1 MIISVSRRTDIPALY
16 ADWFYRRFA
25 EGEVLVPNPVNPK
38 QVRRVS
44 LRREDVDGFVFW
56 SKNPGPMTDR
66 LDRLEEIPFY
76 FQFTLTPYGQE
87 IEPGLPPV
95 CQRIETLLRLS
106 DRIGPER
113 VIWRYDPVF
122 QNPDWTLDRHEE
134 QFGERVRDFRGAV
147 RQCTFSFLDRY
158 RKIEGALAR
167 LGVSPWTQDTM
178 REMAQRM
185 ARIGHA
191 AGMTLETCAEE
202 IDLSHLGIG
211 PARCV
216 DAGLLEGL
224 ACGRTGSAKPA
235 RKDPNQRA
243 ACGCAASADIGMY
256 HTCIHGCA
264 YCYANA
270 SAAAAGRGHA
280 AHDPFA
286 PMLSGI

>member
-1 MIISVSRRTDIPALY
+1 MIISASRRTDIPALY
-16 ADWFYRRFA
+16 ADWFYRRLA
-25 EGEVLVPNPVNPK
+25 EGEVLVPGPVNPK

-56 SKNPGPMTDR
+56 SKNPGPMTGR
-66 LDRLEEIPFY
+66 LDRLEGIPFY
-76 FQFTLTPYGQE
+76 FQFTLTPYGQD
-87 IEPGLPPV
+87 IEPGPPPV
-95 CQRIETLLRLS
+95 GQRIDTLLRLS

-122 QNPDWTLDRHEE
+122 LNPDWSLDRHEE
-134 QFGERVRDFRGAV
+134 RFGEMVRVFHGAV

-167 LGVSPWTQDTM
+167 LGVLPWTQDTM
-178 REMAQRM
+178 QEMAHRM

-202 IDLSHLGIG
+202 IDLSCLGIG
-211 PARCV
+211 HARCV

-224 ACGRTGSAKPA
+224 AGDKPVVKSA

-270 SAAAAGRGHA
+270 GAAAAGRGYA
-280 AHDPFA
+280 AHDPLA
-286 PMLSGI
+286 PMLSSP